1 MIAVP
6 LAPPEPMTAR
16 SLAGIAGATTVITLD
31 VPTQRFVA
39 WTPSAPDDGF
49 AIEGGK
55 GYIVN
60 VLQTRDIAFTGAA
73 WTNQTADTAAA
84 PAISVETIQE
94 AWAFVVSGALGRKTG
109 V

>member
-1 MIAVP
+1 MISVP
-6 LAPPEPMTAR
+6 LLPPKPMNAR

-31 VPTQRFVA
+31 TTTQQFVA

-60 VLQTRDIAFTGAA
+60 VPETRNFAFVGAP
-73 WTNQTADTAAA
+73 WTDPIEEEAPAA
-84 PAISVETIQE
+84 PTGHYPLDKGEQGSCHR
-94 AWAFVVSGALGRKTG
+94 SLG
-109 V
+109 VCC